1 MISPSSH
8 GLHHN
13 CLQYEDCSDGVLGM
27 KLFSSLFTRI
37 SSSLSS
43 SFPHAHAS
51 SFLPL
56 SQEVFSFLGLTDLDL
71 SENDI
76 LFLPPAISQL
86 GNLTSLN
93 LGKNSECREG
103 RGGEGRGGEGGREG
117 EKERVKGGERR
128 REGGRG
134 GRGRE
139 GRREGRGGEGS
150 KFLLTVQQKE
160 TIYMSRM

>member
-86 GNLTSLN
+86 GSLTSLN

-103 RGGEGRGGEGGREG
+103 RGGEGREGGRG
-117 EKERVKGGERR
+117 EKEGVEGGKKRERGGRRREKEGGERR
-128 REGGRG
+128 
-134 GRGRE
+134 
-139 GRREGRGGEGS
+139 
-150 KFLLTVQQKE
+150 
-160 TIYMSRM
+160 